1 MDMYATGEI
10 EEVLKSFEKA
20 LELNNVYIG
29 CKIEKS
35 EKETK
40 VLPNGRIKKIYRTYY
55 DNGNLNN
62 MFKLYL
68 SGYSAGK
75 LEGRLQSS

>member
-1 MDMYATGEI
+1 MDMYTTGEI

-29 CKIEKS
+29 CKIERS

-40 VLPNGRIKKIYRTYY
+40 VMPNGRIKKIYRTHY
-55 DNGNLNN
+55 DNGICLGIT
-62 MFKLYL
+62 LIICL
-68 SGYSAGK
+68 SCTAGK